1 MVVNWI
7 SCRIFHI
14 YPSDSIII
22 SFSAICHSIAVSPLQ
37 ICPNCQC
44 QFKRYWVPLALEL
57 TSGAKSQCLALQS
70 SAIIKTIP
78 PHIHCQLPL
87 HILQQFVKGLLLPS
101 RRQVACA
108 ELELDCCCC
117 YPAGRGPYL
126 PSRRQVACTELEL
139 DCCCY
144 NPAGRGPRP
153 PLRRQVACAELE
165 LDCCCCYPTG
175 QGQRRRVARWRARSW
190 SWTAAAATRQD
201 EVHTFLRAWRTL
213 SWSWTAAATILLD
226 EVRALLRAG
235 RWRAQSWSWPAA
247 VLLTRL
253 IMYMPAPL
261 MVQSTFSMS
270 FQNAKSTTSFW
281 AMPKYTLK
289 SSCF

>member
-1 MVVNWI
+1 MHLNSWGSIIGTCPSCLTTCASFFSETPKQWSAFHPNRVNLLVVNWI

-126 PSRRQVACTELEL
+126 PSRLAYAELEL
-139 DCCCY
+139 DCGCY
-144 NPAGRGPRP
+144 YPAGRGPRP
-153 PLRRQVACAELE
+153 PSRRQVACAELE
-165 LDCCCCYPTG
+165 LACSCSTNQIDNVHASSTHGPKHLLNVFSKCKVNHVLLGYAK
-175 QGQRRRVARWRARSW
+175 VHSKVFLLLN
-190 SWTAAAATRQD
+190 AA
-201 EVHTFLRAWRTL
+201 VGICLGSSGYL
-213 SWSWTAAATILLD
+213 TI
-226 EVRALLRAG
+226 
-235 RWRAQSWSWPAA
+235 SWP
-247 VLLTRL
+247 LGC
-253 IMYMPAPL
+253 
-261 MVQSTFSMS
+261 
-270 FQNAKSTTSFW
+270 N
-281 AMPKYTLK
+281 
-289 SSCF
+289 SC